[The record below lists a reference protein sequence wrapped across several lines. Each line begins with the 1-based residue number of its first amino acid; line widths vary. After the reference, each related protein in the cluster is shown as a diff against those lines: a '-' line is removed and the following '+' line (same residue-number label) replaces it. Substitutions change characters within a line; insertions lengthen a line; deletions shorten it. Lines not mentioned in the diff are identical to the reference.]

1 MQKGCDGMGEVAML
15 KDEFKGILDEWTNE
29 LFRQKGYIIDNMLF
43 DVDDNVPKI
52 VKVGSDLS

>member
-52 VKVGSDLS
+52 VKVGSDLG